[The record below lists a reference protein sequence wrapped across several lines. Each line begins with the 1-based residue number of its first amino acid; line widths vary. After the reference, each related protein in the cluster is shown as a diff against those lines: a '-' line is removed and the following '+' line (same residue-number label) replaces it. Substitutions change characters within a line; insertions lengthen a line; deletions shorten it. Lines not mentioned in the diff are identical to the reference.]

1 MTGWYQ
7 KFIPRYADICE
18 PLYQLKK
25 KGAKFNW
32 SGEAQDSF
40 DQIKRTLTEAPI
52 LQLPN
57 FSEQFNL
64 FTDASGVG
72 IGAVLQQNQ
81 KPIAFASRTLNKAER
96 NYTVTE
102 RECLAVIWA
111 LNKFK
116 TYFGPLP
123 VKVITDHAALT
134 KLTNGKN
141 LSSRMIRWALK
152 LSEFNIEWEHRPGV
166 QNVVADLLSRN
177 PVDSVEGSQIS
188 CAALR
193 ALAINSREQ
202 FIKEQREDP
211 ELGHIYRYLENPD
224 DGSVNATI
232 CESWSQDFK
241 LINGLLFY
249 AKYFSTLGELR
260 VYIPGSLRKD
270 IMKEFHDLPL
280 AGHLGKRKTYLKL
293 RDTCYFPFMRKYI
306 FEYVSTC
313 DRCQKFNYKNA
324 LPAGRLM
331 PIVSKYP
338 NEIVTLDLVGP
349 YPASRPERYKF
360 ILVITDHFTKWCEL
374 IPLRKASAQTI
385 ANAFFNNYIA
395 RYGAP
400 ISLISDN
407 GPQFISDVFE
417 HLSHRLD
424 IKHMK
429 TVTYRPQSN
438 LTERVNRNLVQ
449 MIASFVE
456 ENHENWDQFLHEFAF
471 ALRTAVNETTNKTP
485 AELFLGR
492 KIITPFSKLINVTED
507 AKYVGNNIE
516 RLFDEARRN
525 MQKQH
530 KYWEKHYNLR
540 RRDVHIK
547 VNDLVLLQTH
557 FLSAAGKKQVGKFM
571 PKFEGP
577 YKVLEIKGN
586 NLVIWKNG
594 RNITVNIDQVR
605 VYRPRQSDTISSDSP
620 IETLYDEQE
629 VSHGSNRSN
638 QGQFKEHRKT
648 SSQES
653 ERCRSRQ
660 SNTTREIPRNKRK
673 INSTTSKDPT
683 IKRSKICRKRSRQ
696 GSDHQDR
703 KRHAPEQRQ
712 GVKRSIPSS
721 ISSNNNKF
729 KDLIP
734 LHQEYSPLQ
743 VHQSCLIAG
752 MLRLQVDPEW
762 KLVDVITRPVKPERQ
777 REDTTNKRRKQSG
790 QIKPIQEDLAHTIY
804 GAVYKKKTESM
815 RTSTTSK
822 STAYLAAYS
831 AEEASVWKR

>member
-1 MTGWYQ
+1 MSTLDLRSGYFQLAISPKDIEKTAFITRNGTFAFLRMPFGLSGAAPNFQRAIDIILQPVIGRFVSVYMDDVIITSPSFKDHLDHLTQVFTLLRDAGLTLNKEKCHFARDKLKYLGLIISKEGIETDNKKIRAITEMKPPKNNREVSKFLGMTGWYQ

-57 FSEQFNL
+57 FSEQFKL

-81 KPIAFASRTLNKAER
+81 KPIAFASRTLNKTER

-177 PVDSVEGSQIS
+177 PVDNVEGSQIS

-224 DGSVNATI
+224 DGSVNATV

-241 LINGLLFY
+241 LINGL
-249 AKYFSTLGELR
+249 S
-260 VYIPGSLRKD
+260 
-270 IMKEFHDLPL
+270 
-280 AGHLGKRKTYLKL
+280 
-293 RDTCYFPFMRKYI
+293 
-306 FEYVSTC
+306 
-313 DRCQKFNYKNA
+313 
-324 LPAGRLM
+324 
-331 PIVSKYP
+331 
-338 NEIVTLDLVGP
+338 
-349 YPASRPERYKF
+349 
-360 ILVITDHFTKWCEL
+360 FT
-374 IPLRKASAQTI
+374 RT
-385 ANAFFNNYIA
+385 

-530 KYWEKHYNLR
+530 RSWEKHYNLR

-557 FLSAAGKKQVGKFM
+557 FLSAAGKKQV
-571 PKFEGP
+571 
-577 YKVLEIKGN
+577 
-586 NLVIWKNG
+586 
-594 RNITVNIDQVR
+594 R
-605 VYRPRQSDTISSDSP
+605 VYRPRQSDTISSDSQ

-629 VSHGSNRSN
+629 VSHGSNRSH

-673 INSTTSKDPT
+673 INRTASKDPA
-683 IKRSKICRKRSRQ
+683 IKRSKICKKRSRQ

-721 ISSNNNKF
+721 ISSRTNK
-729 KDLIP
+729 KKKNLIP

-752 MLRLQVDPEW
+752 MIRLQVDPEW
-762 KLVDVITRPVKPERQ
+762 KLVDVITRPVRPERQ

-790 QIKPIQEDLAHTIY
+790 RIKPIQEDLAHTIY

>member
-1 MTGWYQ
+1 
-7 KFIPRYADICE
+7 
-18 PLYQLKK
+18 
-25 KGAKFNW
+25 
-32 SGEAQDSF
+32 
-40 DQIKRTLTEAPI
+40 
-52 LQLPN
+52 
-57 FSEQFNL
+57 
-64 FTDASGVG
+64 
-72 IGAVLQQNQ
+72 
-81 KPIAFASRTLNKAER
+81 
-96 NYTVTE
+96 
-102 RECLAVIWA
+102 
-111 LNKFK
+111 
-116 TYFGPLP
+116 
-123 VKVITDHAALT
+123 
-134 KLTNGKN
+134 
-141 LSSRMIRWALK
+141 MIRWALK

-177 PVDSVEGSQIS
+177 PVDGVEGSQIS

-202 FIKEQREDP
+202 FIREQREDP

-224 DGSVNATI
+224 DGSVNATV
-232 CESWSQDFK
+232 CEGWSQDFK

-249 AKYFSTLGELR
+249 AKYFFLLWENYEF
-260 VYIPGSLRKD
+260 YIPGSLRKD

-306 FEYVSTC
+306 FEYVSTF

-338 NEIVTLDLVGP
+338 NEIVTLDLLGL

-360 ILVITDHFTKWCEL
+360 ILVISDQFTKWCEL
-374 IPLRKASAQTI
+374 IPLCKASAQAI
-385 ANAFFNNYIA
+385 ANAFFDNYIA
-395 RYGAP
+395 RYRAP

-429 TVTYRPQSN
+429 TVTYRPQAN

-507 AKYVGNNIE
+507 TKYVGRNIE

-525 MQKQH
+525 MQKKH
-530 KYWEKHYNLR
+530 KSWEKYYNRR

-557 FLSAAGKKQVGKFM
+557 FLSAAGRKQRKKNDS
-571 PKFEGP
+571 
-577 YKVLEIKGN
+577 Y
-586 NLVIWKNG
+586 
-594 RNITVNIDQVR
+594 NIGQVR
-605 VYRPRQSDTISSDSP
+605 VYRPRQTDTISSDSP
-620 IETLYDEQE
+620 VETLYDEQE

-638 QGQFKEHRKT
+638 QGQFKEHRNT

-653 ERCRSRQ
+653 KGVDHGRTRASTRGRNKQAERPVRSVQATTRRPCPYYLRSRVKESDGIPEEQ
-660 SNTTREIPRNKRK
+660 RNIEINGIPH
-673 INSTTSKDPT
+673 
-683 IKRSKICRKRSRQ
+683 SKI
-696 GSDHQDR
+696 
-703 KRHAPEQRQ
+703 
-712 GVKRSIPSS
+712 
-721 ISSNNNKF
+721 
-729 KDLIP
+729 
-734 LHQEYSPLQ
+734 
-743 VHQSCLIAG
+743 
-752 MLRLQVDPEW
+752 
-762 KLVDVITRPVKPERQ
+762 
-777 REDTTNKRRKQSG
+777 
-790 QIKPIQEDLAHTIY
+790 
-804 GAVYKKKTESM
+804 KKKLQ
-815 RTSTTSK
+815 
-822 STAYLAAYS
+822 YG
-831 AEEASVWKR
+831 SVGWRSGT